1 MATVEHV
8 ELSNTLSQQA
18 TKASWALFEGLF
30 IIAALVAVFATFIAI
45 SGADPDN
52 PTAGATPWLLGLNF
66 IVIIVLAIIVAREYF
81 SIQRSGRGEGKGLLA
96 KRFVL
101 LFGFS
106 ALIPAMIVAIFIGA
120 FITRGLDN
128 WLGERVD
135 TIMEKNAQIFQDY
148 VDNFENTLDVDVRL
162 AALDI
167 ENFARD
173 VKTSLA
179 ASGENDEI
187 NADSLAKDAS
197 KAFIDGLRSELGFRE
212 FLTIAVL
219 GPDGVELI
227 AEQSVQQPILVPPP
241 QSAFEEANSGNIATT
256 LYENRGVATALIRI
270 EEPLDGYIY
279 AVKNFDKNAAVQ
291 LREAEAA
298 LAQYNN
304 AKRRSGRLQYIFAI
318 GYTQIAALIL
328 LLAGRLGL
336 EAASRITG
344 PIGRLAVAAHT
355 VRDGDLSVRVPV
367 SGPQDEVYALTNSFN
382 AMTEQL
388 AEQRNALIR
397 AREDEEDRRKFVET
411 LLAEV
416 SAGVIR
422 MDGDMVVTL
431 ANRSAGDVLGIGEIL
446 PGQTLGDVAPLFE
459 RYARDTL
466 ERVAPVDASLDLNIN
481 GEVRHIRLKTAPD
494 PAGGCVLTFDDTT
507 RLVNAQR
514 QLAWRDVA
522 RRIAHEIRNPLTPIM
537 LSTERIKRRYA
548 DKIDDSDGVF
558 DRCIETILRQVGDIG
573 RMVEE
578 FSSFA
583 RMPKPNVAPFSMR
596 SLLQG
601 TGFSQSMVSPD
612 VEIEFETNTDDAV
625 YRGDERLL
633 GQAFGNLLKN
643 AAEAIEG
650 LPEDSDINGHIRVV
664 LSASTG
670 GMEVTIED
678 NGPGFPQDVRDR
690 LLEPYVTTREKGT
703 GLGLAIVNRIIAD
716 HGGSISLQNRLDGL
730 RGARVRV
737 WLPANGPAVV
747 DEDSEMG
754 SNSTADTP
762 IFENVE
768 EPAPWR

>member
-1 MATVEHV
+1 MATVERV
-8 ELSNTLSQQA
+8 DLSNTLSQQA

-318 GYTQIAALIL
+318 GYAQIAALIL

-336 EAASRITG
+336 EAAGRITG

-367 SGPQDEVYALTNSFN
+367 SGPHDEVYALTNSFN

-422 MDGDMVVTL
+422 MDGEMVVTL
-431 ANRSAGDVLGIGEIL
+431 ANRSAGDVLGIDEVL

-583 RMPKPNVAPFSMR
+583 RMPKPNVAPFNMR

-612 VEIEFETNTDDAV
+612 VEIEFETNADDAV
-625 YRGDERLL
+625 FRGDERLL

-664 LSASTG
+664 LSASAG
-670 GMEVTIED
+670 GVEVTIED

-754 SNSTADTP
+754 SKSTADTP

>member
-8 ELSNTLSQQA
+8 DLSNTLSQQA

-336 EAASRITG
+336 EAAGRITG

-355 VRDGDLSVRVPV
+355 VRDGDLTVRVPV

-422 MDGDMVVTL
+422 MDGDMIVTL

-446 PGQTLGDVAPLFE
+446 PGQTLEDVAPLFE

-466 ERVAPVDASLDLNIN
+466 ERVAPVDASLDLSIN

-583 RMPKPNVAPFSMR
+583 RMPKPNVAPFNMR

-664 LSASTG
+664 LSASTSG
-670 GMEVTIED
+670 VEVTIED

-754 SNSTADTP
+754 SRSTADTP

>member
-1 MATVEHV
+1 M
-8 ELSNTLSQQA
+8 SNTLSQQA

-45 SGADPDN
+45 SGVDPDN

-66 IVIIVLAIIVAREYF
+66 VVIIVLAVIVAREYIA
-81 SIQRSGRGEGKGLLA
+81 IQVSGRGEGKGKGRLA

-106 ALIPAMIVAIFIGA
+106 ALIPAMIVALFIGA
-120 FITRGLDN
+120 FISRGLDN

-135 TIMEKNAQIFQDY
+135 KIMEKNAQIFQDY
-148 VDNFENTLDVDVRL
+148 VDNFEGTFDVDLRL

-173 VKTSLA
+173 VKASLA
-179 ASGENDEI
+179 ASGANEEI
-187 NADSLAKDAS
+187 NAESLATDAS
-197 KAFIDGLRSELGFRE
+197 RAFTDGLRSELGFRE

-241 QSAFEEANSGNIATT
+241 QSAFDDANAGNVATT
-256 LYENRGVATALIRI
+256 LYENRGIATALIRI
-270 EEPLDGYIY
+270 EEPLDGYVY

-291 LREAEAA
+291 LREAETA

-328 LLAGRLGL
+328 LLAARLGL
-336 EAASRITG
+336 EAAGRITG
-344 PIGRLAVAAHT
+344 PIGRLAAAAHT
-355 VRDGDLSVRVPV
+355 VREGDLTVRVPV

-397 AREDEEDRRKFVET
+397 AREAEEDRRKFVET

-422 MDGDMVVTL
+422 MDGEMIITL
-431 ANRSAGDVLGIGEIL
+431 ANRSAGDVLGVSEIL
-446 PGQTLGDVAPLFE
+446 PGQTLEDVAPLFA

-466 ERVAPVDASLDLNIN
+466 ERVSPVDASLDLSIH

-537 LSTERIKRRYA
+537 LSTERIRRRYGA
-548 DKIDDSDGVF
+548 SIDDSDGVF
-558 DRCIETILRQVGDIG
+558 DQCIETILRQVADIG

-583 RMPKPNVAPFSMR
+583 RMPKPDVSPFDMR

-601 TGFSQSMVSPD
+601 AGFSQSMVSPD
-612 VEIEFETNTDDAV
+612 VEIDFLSNSDSAI

-650 LPEDSDINGHIRVV
+650 LPEDADVNGSIRVV
-664 LSASTG
+664 LHEDERG
-670 GMEVTIED
+670 LEVTIED
-678 NGPGFPQDVRDR
+678 NGPGFPENVRDR
-690 LLEPYVTTREKGT
+690 LLEPYVTTRENGT

-737 WLPANGPAVV
+737 WLPLTGADASENQ
-747 DEDSEMG
+747 DSEE
-754 SNSTADTP
+754 SHNSSL
-762 IFENVE
+762 FERVE
-768 EPAPWR
+768 ESAPWR

>member
-1 MATVEHV
+1 
-8 ELSNTLSQQA
+8 LSNTLSQQA

-81 SIQRSGRGEGKGLLA
+81 SIQKNGRGEGKGLLA

-106 ALIPAMIVAIFIGA
+106 ALIPAMIVALFIGA

-148 VDNFENTLDVDVRL
+148 VDNFENTLDVDIRL

-256 LYENRGVATALIRI
+256 LYENRGIATALIRI

-336 EAASRITG
+336 EAAGRITG

-431 ANRSAGDVLGIGEIL
+431 ANRSAGDVLGIGEVL
-446 PGQTLGDVAPLFE
+446 PGQTLGEVAPLFE

-466 ERVAPVDASLDLNIN
+466 ERVAPVDASIDLNIN

-583 RMPKPNVAPFSMR
+583 RMPKPNVAPFNMR

-601 TGFSQSMVSPD
+601 AGFSQSMVSPD
-612 VEIEFETNTDDAV
+612 VEIEFETNADDAV

-650 LPEDSDINGHIRVV
+650 LPEESDISGHIRVV
-664 LSASTG
+664 LSANSG
-670 GMEVTIED
+670 GVEVTIED

-737 WLPANGPAVV
+737 WLPVNVSGVADDDLNMS
-747 DEDSEMG
+747 SEEA
-754 SNSTADTP
+754 ADTP

-768 EPAPWR
+768 EPASWR

>member
-1 MATVEHV
+1 MA
-8 ELSNTLSQQA
+8 
-18 TKASWALFEGLF
+18 
-30 IIAALVAVFATFIAI
+30 
-45 SGADPDN
+45 
-52 PTAGATPWLLGLNF
+52 GLNF

-135 TIMEKNAQIFQDY
+135 TIMEKNARIFQDY

-336 EAASRITG
+336 EAAGRITG

-431 ANRSAGDVLGIGEIL
+431 ANRSAGEVLGIGEIM
-446 PGQTLGDVAPLFE
+446 PGQTLGEVAPLFE
-459 RYARDTL
+459 RYARDPL
-466 ERVAPVDASLDLNIN
+466 ERIAPVDASLDLSIN

-537 LSTERIKRRYA
+537 LSTERIKRRYG

-583 RMPKPNVAPFSMR
+583 RMPKPSVAPFNMR

-664 LSASTG
+664 LSANAG
-670 GMEVTIED
+670 GVEVTIED

-716 HGGSISLQNRLDGL
+716 HGGSISLQNRLDGM

-737 WLPANGPAVV
+737 WLPANGPASVG
-747 DEDSEMG
+747 EDSEAGG
-754 SNSTADTP
+754 SLTSDTA

-768 EPAPWR
+768 EPTPWR